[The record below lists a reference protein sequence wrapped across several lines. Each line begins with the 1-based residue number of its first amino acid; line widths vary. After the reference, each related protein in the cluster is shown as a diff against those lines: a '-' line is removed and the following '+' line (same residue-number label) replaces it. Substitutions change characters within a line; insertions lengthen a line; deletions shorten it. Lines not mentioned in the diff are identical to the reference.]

1 MNDISTPAARD
12 EVSVRSIVREL
23 VRELSPDYAGE
34 EARSDQKLV
43 DDLHYHSLALM
54 ELAFT
59 LEDEFGLDPIDEQ
72 SVMNI
77 VLVGD
82 VENHVVS
89 ELKRK
94 GLCA

>member
-1 MNDISTPAARD
+1 VNEISTPAARD
-12 EVSVRSIVREL
+12 EVSVRGIVREL
-23 VRELSPDYAGE
+23 VRELSPDNLGE
-34 EARSDQKLV
+34 EVRSDQKLV
-43 DDLHYHSLALM
+43 DELHYHSLALM

-94 GLCA
+94 GLCT